1 MNKKWKTFEHNGLAF
16 PPLYEPK
23 NLTISINNK
32 ILNLTSDQE
41 EMAYAWVKKRETPY
55 VQDPVFIQN
64 FLFDFLSYLKL
75 THALENVDDIQI
87 QNFDFS
93 EIIKYQEKENEEGE
107 VEEQNQ

>member
-55 VQDPVFIQN
+55 VQDPVFIKN
-64 FLFDFLSYLKL
+64 FLFDFLSYLNLLMLWKMSMIFKFKIL
-75 THALENVDDIQI
+75 ILV
-87 QNFDFS
+87 
-93 EIIKYQEKENEEGE
+93 K
-107 VEEQNQ
+107 